1 MAPAVMESGDGRRDW
16 DSELEGITDG
26 GLEDSETDD
35 SNTPSES
42 ESLVEPMD

>member
-1 MAPAVMESGDGRRDW
+1 MAPAVMESRDSECDW

-26 GLEDSETDD
+26 VLEDSETDD

>member
-1 MAPAVMESGDGRRDW
+1 MNVIGTPNLKVC
-16 DSELEGITDG
+16 ITDG
-26 GLEDSETDD
+26 CLEDSETDD

>member
-1 MAPAVMESGDGRRDW
+1 MAPAVMESGDGECDW
-16 DSELEGITDG
+16 DSELEGITEG